1 VEVSCLTRH
10 QKCQITQ
17 YPSDILI
24 TSLPSHCTT
33 RLRPSNRYENR
44 PQVTKLRL
52 TYPQQRSL
60 TPEHFAPRATTTQS
74 RQVETADSVSRSSSI
89 YTADYGHV
97 GEANLSAIWNPGQL
111 VPDNNDATQQQFE
124 HLSQTESATMS
135 INGAD
140 SMSSD
145 SGAPLDRFM
154 QRRLQRL
161 NTEQGFREQRQA
173 SLSQQSQAQHS
184 KSSSLQQADP
194 FHQQQQGH
202 QHLQQQQQ
210 QQPPQRQQS
219 LPDYADQPLPTRI
232 PAQVIPSV
240 PNSTAT
246 TPSSSSASPHSHFRH
261 DTPQQPQYQPLRNF
275 AKLHDDGPIQLS
287 TSTLIKA
294 QPRQP
299 SMTSSN
305 QSSAANAR
313 EPSILSQQQ
322 PQQPKDVGRSTPQPQ
337 AEDLNEDQVRS
348 LLNDHR
354 ELRKLPTIPL
364 SSVPMLTTPHSRR
377 KVPKGQEVLFRKRG
391 PGQATPKQSRSPAN
405 RPITYIPRR
414 RRVCDSLQPSGRSDR
429 TTVLQH

>member
-1 VEVSCLTRH
+1 
-10 QKCQITQ
+10 
-17 YPSDILI
+17 
-24 TSLPSHCTT
+24 
-33 RLRPSNRYENR
+33 
-44 PQVTKLRL
+44 
-52 TYPQQRSL
+52 
-60 TPEHFAPRATTTQS
+60 
-74 RQVETADSVSRSSSI
+74 VSRSSSI
-89 YTADYGHV
+89 YTAEYGHV
-97 GEANLSAIWNPGQL
+97 GEVNLSAIWNPGQL
-111 VPDNNDATQQQFE
+111 VPDNHDATEQQFE
-124 HLSQTESATMS
+124 HLTQTVSGTTTTTTTMS

-184 KSSSLQQADP
+184 KSSSLQQLELH
-194 FHQQQQGH
+194 HQQQQAH
-202 QHLQQQQQ
+202 QQLQQQ

-219 LPDYADQPLPTRI
+219 LPDHADQPLPTRV

-275 AKLHDDGPIQLS
+275 AKLHDDGPIHLS
-287 TSTLIKA
+287 TSTPNKA
-294 QPRQP
+294 SPRQP
-299 SMTSSN
+299 SMPSSN
-305 QSSAANAR
+305 QTAAANAR

-337 AEDLNEDQVRS
+337 AEDLTEDQIRQ

-354 ELRKLPTIPL
+354 ELRKPPVIPL
-364 SSVPMLTTPHSRR
+364 RSVSMLTT
-377 KVPKGQEVLFRKRG
+377 LDFR
-391 PGQATPKQSRSPAN
+391 
-405 RPITYIPRR
+405 
-414 RRVCDSLQPSGRSDR
+414 
-429 TTVLQH
+429 